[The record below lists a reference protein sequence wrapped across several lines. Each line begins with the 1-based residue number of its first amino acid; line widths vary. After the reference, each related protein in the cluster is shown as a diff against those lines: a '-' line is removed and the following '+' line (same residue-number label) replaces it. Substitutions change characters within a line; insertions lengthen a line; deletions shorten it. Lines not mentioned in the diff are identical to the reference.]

1 MGGVPGMDH
10 RELAQMLRRVPGR
23 YYGRLP
29 ERALAKVT
37 DAAAAGQW
45 EKAVEEL
52 IISLSAHM
60 VPLTAEER
68 QELRAVLEAMHMS
81 GYRADVL
88 RH

>member
-1 MGGVPGMDH
+1 MGH

-37 DAAAAGQW
+37 GAAAAGQW
-45 EKAVEEL
+45 EKAVEDL
-52 IISLSAHM
+52 IISLSAHA
-60 VPLTAEER
+60 VPVTAEER

-81 GYRADVL
+81 GCWADAL

>member
-1 MGGVPGMDH
+1 MDH
-10 RELAQMLRRVPGR
+10 RELAQMIRRAPGR

-29 ERALAKVT
+29 QRALAKVT
-37 DAAAAGQW
+37 GAAAVGQW

-52 IISLSAHM
+52 IISLSAHA

-68 QELRAVLEAMHMS
+68 QELRAILEAMHMS
-81 GYRADVL
+81 GYWADAL